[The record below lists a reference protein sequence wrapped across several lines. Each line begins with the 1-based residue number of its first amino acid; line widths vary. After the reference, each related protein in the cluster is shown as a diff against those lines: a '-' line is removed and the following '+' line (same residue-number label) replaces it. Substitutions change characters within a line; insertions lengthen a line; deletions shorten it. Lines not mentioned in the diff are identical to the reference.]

1 MDEVQAEGA
10 RGLSEPASV
19 AILTTLTCYEGTNVD
34 GIMPKVPVTLTWQT
48 RKVSDERVAPRNAR
62 EHLAPALH
70 HPHGVFELGG

>member
-19 AILTTLTCYEGTNVD
+19 AILTNVD

>member
-10 RGLSEPASV
+10 RGLSEPAGV
-19 AILTTLTCYEGTNVD
+19 AILTNVD